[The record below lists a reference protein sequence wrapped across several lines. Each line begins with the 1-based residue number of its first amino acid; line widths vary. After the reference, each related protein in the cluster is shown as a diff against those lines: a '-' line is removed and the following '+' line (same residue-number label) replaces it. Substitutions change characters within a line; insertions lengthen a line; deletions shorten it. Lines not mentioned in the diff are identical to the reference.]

1 MGIEATSRYSKILVP
16 CDNSRDSH
24 LATRRAIELALR
36 FDGEITGNHVYAA
49 RLHDIRFRQLE
60 TGLPAQYKTREQI
73 QTQRAVHNKLIEK
86 GLVLIGDSFLG
97 QMESLCET
105 AGVRMTRQLLEGTH
119 FQELIREA
127 NTGGY
132 DLMVMGAQGIGRQPA
147 SELGGVVSRTMR
159 GVECDMLISRID
171 APLEGGRYF
180 VCVDGSAYSY
190 RAMRVA
196 LDLARAFGASLFV
209 CSAFDGIFH
218 HLVFDSIKGVLS
230 REAAKVFKF
239 EEQEELHDNIID
251 KGLLKL
257 AQANLAR
264 ALVLA
269 EPYAEVDVVTQVL
282 VGKPFQAVL
291 DWSEEIDPTLIIA
304 ARHGAHRVEGSDLGS
319 QAENLVRLA
328 RPDVL
333 LVGIKDVRADE
344 IPWIEAD
351 GDTGLEWAPEAE
363 VRMLRVPPFAQEIAR
378 RAVEECVVEA
388 YGNSDDLPT
397 VTTERLDVA
406 IRKILPSHMQL
417 VMGIGTVE
425 ELALAEVR
433 AEDVMKRAVVQGHDE
448 SEPAHPLIEVR
459 CPRTGRVTL
468 REWKRSDPIV
478 WTQEAYERLQL
489 VPLIA
494 RPLALTTVERFTR
507 RKGLWRVTTR
517 VMDENKES
525 MIEADE
531 FDAETMLVMF
541 RELQS
546 KQLAAQAQRAA
557 PLSSEMRSFV
567 EEPKGVGVQR
577 CPIRDIEK
585 QISEC
590 PVDSD

>member
-1 MGIEATSRYSKILVP
+1 MGMKATSRYSKILVP

-60 TGLPAQYKTREQI
+60 TGLPAQYQTREQI
-73 QTQRAVHNKLIEK
+73 RTQRAVHNKLIEK

-97 QMESLCET
+97 QMESLCKT
-105 AGVRMTRQLLEGTH
+105 AGLRMTRQLLEGTH

-147 SELGGVVSRTMR
+147 SQLGGVVSRTMR
-159 GVECDMLISRID
+159 GVECDLFISRID
-171 APLEGGRYF
+171 APLEAGRYL

-196 LDLARAFGASLFV
+196 LELARAFGASLFV

-257 AQANLAR
+257 AQANLER

-269 EPYAEVDVVTQVL
+269 EPYAEVEVVTQVL

-328 RPDVL
+328 RPDIL

-378 RAVEECVVEA
+378 RAVEEYVVEA
-388 YGNSDDLPT
+388 YGTGDDLPT

-406 IRKILPSHMQL
+406 IRNILPSHMQL

-425 ELALAEVR
+425 EIALAEVR
-433 AEDVMKRAVVQGHDE
+433 AEDAMKRAVVQGHDE
-448 SEPAHPLIEVR
+448 PEPARPL
-459 CPRTGRVTL
+459 
-468 REWKRSDPIV
+468 KRSDPIV
-478 WTQEAYERLQL
+478 WTKEAYERLQL

-494 RPLALTTVERFTR
+494 RPLALRTVERFAR
-507 RKGLWRVTTR
+507 REGLWRVTTR

-546 KQLAAQAQRAA
+546 KQLTAQAQREA
-557 PLSSEMRSFV
+557 PLSGEMRRFI
-567 EEPKGVGVQR
+567 EEAKGTGVQR
-577 CPIRDIEK
+577 CPIRDLGERRHG
-585 QISEC
+585 S
-590 PVDSD
+590 PAASD